1 MPQNRGSGVKIGSKI
16 ALGSALKAWH
26 VPIEVPTTS
35 QAIEERFQG
44 SRYGRIHY
52 TVHTF
57 GDGMGLA
64 PKAMVY
70 HFYGRLWYRR
80 SAVPM
85 VNVWAI
91 ALYRCMLH
99 GVRRTPCVLWY
110 THDGGLHTADHTHIS
125 YTHRY
130 VTYVGYSCTLN
141 TKG

>member
-70 HFYGRLWYRR
+70 HFYGRLWYGRL
-80 SAVPM
+80 AVPM
-85 VNVWAI
+85 VKVWAI
-91 ALYRCMLH
+91 ALYRCMVH
-99 GVRRTPCVLWY
+99 GVRRTPCVLWRS
-110 THDGGLHTADHTHIS
+110 THQAG
-125 YTHRY
+125 
-130 VTYVGYSCTLN
+130 VQ
-141 TKG
+141 

>member
-1 MPQNRGSGVKIGSKI
+1 MNMPQNRGSGVKIGSKI

-70 HFYGRLWYRR
+70 HFYGRLWYGRL
-80 SAVPM
+80 AVPM
-85 VNVWAI
+85 VKVWAI
-91 ALYRCMLH
+91 ALYRCMVH
-99 GVRRTPCVLWY
+99 GVRRTPCVLWRS
-110 THDGGLHTADHTHIS
+110 TTRRVCRSSILAPPLILNAASVRTAESTS
-125 YTHRY
+125 T
-130 VTYVGYSCTLN
+130 
-141 TKG
+141 